1 MKNDTEDGDAV
12 EEVKPEEEDEEV
24 KKRDVSLLHQFTK
37 TSVESQS
44 GSLEDIDTESPPI
57 PIDSIEVPKMA
68 GGGTGQRRSRSPGR
82 VKCRKPKDNE
92 LDDQ

>member
-1 MKNDTEDGDAV
+1 MKNDTEVGDAV
-12 EEVKPEEEDEEV
+12 EEVKPEEEV
-24 KKRDVSLLHQFTK
+24 KKRDVLLLHQFTK

-44 GSLEDIDTESPPI
+44 GSLEDIDAECPPI